1 MALAMVADETQCGDP
16 EQPISSIVN
25 RTSVNT
31 VEYSCAKGYKMD
43 GNPTRS
49 CLGNGVWSGHP
60 PRCSGAWWNIFLPLS
75 SYLQKG
81 GSTLSPRCLS
91 FCHSHLPDTETF
103 LLHFIGQTFFY
114 LCHCRSFPFHL
125 FHSSW
130 LKFIVVCTIVYACSL
145 VNYWSISTLFR
156 GPMRG
161 PFERQG
167 WIHRS
172 VQLQREIRVRI
183 LGHLS
188 LQSRFH
194 FVGQC
199 LEALLWR
206 RGVDWNKA
214 PLQAN

>member
-1 MALAMVADETQCGDP
+1 MRLSAAIRNSPYQASWTGPRSTPWNTRVPKATKWTEIQLGAALETGFGRVILLDVQ
-16 EQPISSIVN
+16 V
-25 RTSVNT
+25 R
-31 VEYSCAKGYKMD
+31 D
-43 GNPTRS
+43 GT
-49 CLGNGVWSGHP
+49 
-60 PRCSGAWWNIFLPLS
+60 F
-75 SYLQKG
+75 
-81 GSTLSPRCLS
+81 
-91 FCHSHLPDTETF
+91 FCHSAAICKKGDRHYPRDAF
-103 LLHFIGQTFFY
+103 LFVILICPTLKHSCSILLARLFFY